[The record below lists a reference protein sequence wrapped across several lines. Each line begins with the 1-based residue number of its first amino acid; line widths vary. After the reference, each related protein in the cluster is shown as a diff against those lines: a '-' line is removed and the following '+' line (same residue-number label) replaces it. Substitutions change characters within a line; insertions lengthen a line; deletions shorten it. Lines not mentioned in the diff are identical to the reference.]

1 MYQSNDIREPLK
13 KTEKIKPVDGNE
25 NYGQPNRVRE
35 NPHWI
40 WSTIF
45 NVPNMLF
52 KFLSATISTQLCG
65 LTFGIQQRGM
75 PSLFQAATS
84 TSTTLNAH
92 NVPAISQ

>member
-45 NVPNMLF
+45 NVPNVL
-52 KFLSATISTQLCG
+52 
-65 LTFGIQQRGM
+65 
-75 PSLFQAATS
+75 
-84 TSTTLNAH
+84 LNFH
-92 NVPAISQ
+92 